1 MSAGPASAEA
11 VSRWVDADKGT
22 VSREIFVA
30 PEVYERELEQV
41 FARAWLLIGHESQ
54 IRKPGDYFVSRM
66 GEESVIMTRDRQGEV
81 HVFLNSCMHRGMK
94 VCRYDEGNTP
104 VFTCP
109 YHGWL
114 YALDGSL
121 VGVPYFK
128 EAYHSELKKE
138 EWGLREVAQTAKYH
152 GWVWATWD
160 KDAPDFDDYL
170 GDMRVYFDLM
180 TDHPD
185 GSPGGQATWVGV
197 QKWTMPANWKFAAEN
212 FIGDFYHN
220 VSHRSVDVVG
230 ISPSGRKGR
239 HLDDTS
245 AIPRVSV
252 NYADPS
258 RGHGAV
264 VFLTSGD
271 LPYNPSYSLAPPN
284 VEAYFEKA
292 YYARQ
297 ERLGVKSRAQPT
309 VGTVFPNA
317 SISAGRSIAVWHPNG
332 ANSTEAW
339 RFYFHPRGRAARG
352 CGHPAPLR
360 RALRGPVRDDG
371 AGRYGELE
379 LRDVGQRRG
388 GRPAPSLQLCHGL
401 GPRDPPAAGGLDGGG
416 AVLLWH
422 KRAEPAGD
430 VRALGPIHGSS
441 ELGRPCRRELRL

>member
-11 VSRWVDADKGT
+11 VSRWVDADKGA

-109 YHGWL
+109 YHGWS

-339 RFYFHPRGRAARG
+339 RFYFHPADAPREVVDTLRHYAERYAGPSGMTEQDDMENWNYATSASGGEVARR
-352 CGHPAPLR
+352 HPYNYAM
-360 RALRGPVRDDG
+360 
-371 AGRYGELE
+371 
-379 LRDVGQRRG
+379 
-388 GRPAPSLQLCHGL
+388 GL
-401 GPRDPPAAGGLDGGG
+401 GRETRQPPADWMGEGLFSFGISEQNQ
-416 AVLLWH
+416 
-422 KRAEPAGD
+422 RAMYARWAQYMAAASWADLAE
-430 VRALGPIHGSS
+430 GS
-441 ELGRPCRRELRL
+441 